1 MAPMQDHR
9 SSLFAQLSGSV
20 FMFAT
25 WDMPCDSAVVESDG
39 RLCEIL
45 GRNLCLLSARGKR
58 DYIGSETTQPIPLAS
73 VRGFGMMA
81 S

>member
-1 MAPMQDHR
+1 MAPKQDHR

-20 FMFAT
+20 FMLAT
-25 WDMPCDSAVVESDG
+25 WDMPGDSAVVESDG

-45 GRNLCLLSARGKR
+45 GRNLCLLCARRKR
-58 DYIGSETTQPIPLAS
+58 DYIDSETTQPVPLAS